1 MQHPDHAKP
10 DTMPQNLERMACAQ
24 SAQQASSAVTQQQ
37 NPMTVSVPIAQK
49 EHQLHWLR
57 SLPVILGTIASIIG
71 MVVLRHAVSMENT
84 STKLT
89 VLVNLAQRGQHANS
103 EVLRRR

>member
-37 NPMTVSVPIAQK
+37 SPMTVAPNIAQK

-57 SLPVILGTIASIIG
+57 LLTVILGTIASIIG
-71 MVVLRHAVSMENT
+71 MVVLQHAVSMANT

-89 VLVNLAQRGQHANS
+89 VLVNLAPRGQHAYS
-103 EVLRRR
+103 EVLQ